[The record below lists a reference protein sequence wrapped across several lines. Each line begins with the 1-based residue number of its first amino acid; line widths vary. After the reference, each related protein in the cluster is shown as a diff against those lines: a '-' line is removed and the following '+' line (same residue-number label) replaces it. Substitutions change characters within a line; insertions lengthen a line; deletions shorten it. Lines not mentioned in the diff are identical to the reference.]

1 MNSHVTDTIQGDFQA
16 LLEYLKQS
24 RGFDFTSYKASSL
37 TRRVLKRMQTVGIYG
52 YEQYID
58 YLEVHPEE
66 FAHLFNTIL
75 INVTGFFRDTSA
87 WEFMQSEVIP
97 HILSS
102 KGPSDTVRIWCAGCA
117 SGEEAYTLA
126 IVMAEILGISEFR
139 DRVKIYATDLDE
151 EALNHARQATYSVR
165 DMAGIPSEMLAK
177 YFEPVG
183 QRYVFHRDL
192 RRSVIFGRHDL
203 LQDAPISR
211 IDLLS
216 CRNTLMYFNAEAQS
230 KILSRFHFALNDYG
244 YLFLGKAE
252 MLFVHAN
259 LFVPVEL
266 KRRVFTK
273 VAKGTLRD
281 RLLIMAQT
289 GSAEEG
295 DQPGFNQTRI
305 REAALHSDPLAQ
317 IVIDLNGFVILL
329 NEQARSLFGLS
340 LRDLGRPL
348 QDLEISYRPVELRS
362 CIDQAYNE
370 RHVVTLKD
378 IEWRMPQEEIRLFD
392 VQIVPLI
399 DGHDNTLGAKVIF
412 VDVTRFKQLQ
422 NELQQSKQEL
432 EMAYEELQS
441 SNEELVTT
449 NEELQSTVEE
459 LETTNE
465 ELQST
470 NEELE
475 TMNEELQSTNEELQ
489 TINEELRQQGDELN
503 QVNSFLESIL
513 GSLRGGVVVVNRN
526 LNVQVWNHKSEDLWG
541 LRTDEA
547 YGQHLLNLDIGLP
560 VEGLKQPV
568 RTCLAGEETGEVILP
583 STNRRGKAFTCK
595 VTLSPLVG
603 VGGEIRGVILLM
615 EDQLQYE
622 Q

>member
-1 MNSHVTDTIQGDFQA
+1 
-16 LLEYLKQS
+16 
-24 RGFDFTSYKASSL
+24 
-37 TRRVLKRMQTVGIYG
+37 MQTLGIQA
-52 YEQYID
+52 YEHYID

-66 FAHLFNTIL
+66 FSHLFNTIL
-75 INVTGFFRDTSA
+75 INVTGFFRDEAA
-87 WEFMQSEVIP
+87 WEFLQSDIIP
-97 HILSS
+97 RLVDA
-102 KGPSDTVRIWCAGCA
+102 KGSQGMIRIWSAGCA

-126 IVMAEILGISEFR
+126 IILAEALGVTEFR

-151 EALNHARQATYSVR
+151 EALNYARQGSYAAKEV
-165 DMAGIPSEMLAK
+165 ANIPPDLLAK
-177 YFEPVG
+177 YFEDTG

-192 RRSVIFGRHDL
+192 RRAVIFGRHDL

-216 CRNTLMYFNAEAQS
+216 CRNTLMYFNSEAQT
-230 KILSRFHFALNDYG
+230 KILSRFHFALDDSG

-266 KRRVFTK
+266 KRRIFTK

-289 GSAEEG
+289 GSIEDFA
-295 DQPGFNQTRI
+295 QPPALQQTRI
-305 REAALHSDPLAQ
+305 HEAAFHSDPLAQ
-317 IVIDLNGFVILL
+317 MVIDYSGSVVLL
-329 NEQARSLFGLS
+329 NEQARSLFGLT
-340 LRDLGRPL
+340 LRDIGRPL
-348 QDLEISYRPVELRS
+348 QDLELSYRPVELRS
-362 CIDQAYNE
+362 GIDQAYNE

-378 IEWRMPQEEIRLFD
+378 VEWRMTQDDVRLFD
-392 VQIVPLI
+392 IQIVPLI
-399 DGHDNTLGAKVIF
+399 DNHSNPLGAKIIF

-513 GSLRGGVVVVNRN
+513 GSLRGGVVVINRN
-526 LNVQVWNHKSEDLWG
+526 LNIQVWNHRSEDLWG
-541 LRTDEA
+541 LRADEA

-560 VEGLKQPV
+560 VESLKQPI
-568 RTCLAGEETGEVILP
+568 RACLAGEEVEGVLLP
-583 STNRRGKAFTCK
+583 ATNRRGKGFTCK
-595 VTLSPLVG
+595 VTLSPLAG
-603 VGGEIRGVILLM
+603 VGGDIRGVILLM
-615 EDQLQYE
+615 EDQQQYE